1 MIELE
6 FKILKVLTYFDIFN
20 YPLLEDEIYFYLGQV
35 PQSEDFSYS
44 LQSLLDAGIIYKFE
58 GFFTLQNNFRLIK
71 KRKKDNAK
79 AEILMPKAKR
89 VANFLYLFTFVR
101 GIGILGSLS
110 KNVASE
116 NSDFDFITSP
126 ARNASES

>member
-58 GFFTLQNNFRLIK
+58 GFFTLQNNFLHHP
-71 KRKKDNAK
+71 
-79 AEILMPKAKR
+79 LP
-89 VANFLYLFTFVR
+89 
-101 GIGILGSLS
+101 
-110 KNVASE
+110 
-116 NSDFDFITSP
+116 
-126 ARNASES
+126 